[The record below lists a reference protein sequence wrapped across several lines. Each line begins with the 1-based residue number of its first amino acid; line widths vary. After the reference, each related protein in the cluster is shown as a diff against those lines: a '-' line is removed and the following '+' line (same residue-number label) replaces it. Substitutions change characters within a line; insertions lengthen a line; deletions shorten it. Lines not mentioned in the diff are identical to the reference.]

1 MAVSRLLHNPVGAAG
16 ALAGADLLISGA
28 YVLDPR
34 TGLDAPCDVLV
45 REREI
50 AQIGAPGELQPDG
63 QPEVVQGRG
72 KHLLPAFVDPHV
84 HLRSPGQEHKEDL
97 VTGTRAAAAGGFGAV
112 IAMPNTDPVLDSAPL
127 LRSLR
132 EAAAREARVPV
143 GFLAAITRNL
153 EGVELTEMAELMGEG
168 ALGFTDD
175 GRPVASAG
183 VLRKALR
190 YQRLCGGVLTLHEED
205 PSLSHGGCMH
215 EGAVSAALG
224 IGGIPSV
231 SESTMVARDAELAGY
246 EDGRVHFQHL
256 SCAASVQAVAAAK
269 ERGARVSAEV
279 TPHHLL
285 LCDEHV
291 RSLDTR
297 MKMNPPLASEED
309 RVALVEGLRSGAIDC
324 VATDHAPHARHEKE
338 VPFEQAPMGATG
350 LETAFAALY
359 TELVLPGTI
368 GLALLVE
375 RMTAGAALFGLPTPR
390 VAVGEPANIT
400 LVDLSAEWVAGEH
413 GWESR
418 SENCCFAGRR
428 LTGRVVMT
436 IAAGAVA
443 YRERAFSVV
452 AA

>member
-1 MAVSRLLHNPVGAAG
+1 MALPSLVYGPLPAAK
-16 ALAGADLLISGA
+16 LLISGA
-28 YVLDPR
+28 HALDPR
-34 TGLDAPCDVLV
+34 AGIDAPTDVLV
-45 REREI
+45 RDGLIVEL
-50 AQIGAPGELQPDG
+50 AGAG
-63 QPEVVQGRG
+63 QLDCEGAEVVQGRG
-72 KHLLPAFVDPHV
+72 KHLFPAFMDPHV

-97 VTGTRAAAAGGFGAV
+97 ETGTRAAAAGGFCAV

-143 GFLAAITRNL
+143 GFMAAVTRGL
-153 EGVELTEMAELMGEG
+153 EGLELTEMAELMGEG

-183 VLRKALR
+183 VLRKALQ

-205 PSLSHGGCMH
+205 PSLSHGGSMH
-215 EGAVSAALG
+215 EGTVSAALG

-256 SCAASVQAVAAAK
+256 SCAASVRAVAAAK
-269 ERGARVSAEV
+269 ERGFRVSAEV

-285 LCDEHV
+285 LCDEDV
-291 RSLDTR
+291 RGLDTR
-297 MKMNPPLASEED
+297 MKMNPPLAGEAD
-309 RVALVEGLRSGAIDC
+309 RLALIEGLRAGTIDC
-324 VATDHAPHARHEKE
+324 IATDHAPHARHEKE
-338 VPFEQAPMGATG
+338 VPFEQAPMGTTG
-350 LETAFAALY
+350 LETAFAALH
-359 TELVLPGTI
+359 TELVAPGTI
-368 GLALLVE
+368 ELALLIE
-375 RMTAGAALFGLPTPR
+375 RMTAGAALFDLPTPR
-390 VAVGEPANIT
+390 IAVGEPANLT

-428 LTGRVVMT
+428 LTGRVLMT
-436 IAAGAVA
+436 VAAGGIA